1 MNIRTLTPADLPA
14 IRVVSRKASLHQDRT
29 PEQWALAALKYVD
42 YYPCHAGD
50 TSLALELEDGSFAG
64 YVLCAPDA
72 DAYFQTLEQEYR
84 PQIETLSPG
93 SYAPFL
99 EAQSYIREFAREY
112 PAHLHINVVPEAQ
125 NLRAGSRLMQALLKR
140 LKEKGIPGV
149 CLGWTAAGSRLCIS
163 TKRTDSPFFGMQA
176 THCSW
181 DAGQTDPSCRLT
193 GGFSVCRPGCGCM
206 FCIRSQEP
214 VIVRREGPSS
224 WKSSSAWIGPAPAGI
239 GTCSAET
246 ENGPGTNTGSA

>member
-1 MNIRTLTPADLPA
+1 MTRKGLFFSPRYGVIPLGRRYNTSMNIRTLTPADLPA

-149 CLGWTAAGSRLCIS
+149 CLGVDSSRKQAVHFYEKNGFTVLRDAGDTLFMGR
-163 TKRTDSPFFGMQA
+163 RTD
-176 THCSW
+176 
-181 DAGQTDPSCRLT
+181 
-193 GGFSVCRPGCGCM
+193 
-206 FCIRSQEP
+206 
-214 VIVRREGPSS
+214 
-224 WKSSSAWIGPAPAGI
+224 
-239 GTCSAET
+239 
-246 ENGPGTNTGSA
+246 